1 MALPE
6 TSNWRWIRLS
16 TYFMYMKPIQ
26 VMFDEELLREL
37 DATDEVRRDGR
48 SAVLRRAVMDYLR
61 RRRSAEIRDRYRA
74 AYSSDVGQ
82 DEELAGWAEQGTWP
96 DE

>member
-1 MALPE
+1 
-6 TSNWRWIRLS
+6 
-16 TYFMYMKPIQ
+16 MYMKPIQ

-48 SAVLRRAVMDYLR
+48 SAVLRRAVVDYLK

-74 AYSSDVGQ
+74 AYSSEGGLV
-82 DEELAGWAEQGTWP
+82 EEFAGWEEQGTWP
-96 DE
+96 EE